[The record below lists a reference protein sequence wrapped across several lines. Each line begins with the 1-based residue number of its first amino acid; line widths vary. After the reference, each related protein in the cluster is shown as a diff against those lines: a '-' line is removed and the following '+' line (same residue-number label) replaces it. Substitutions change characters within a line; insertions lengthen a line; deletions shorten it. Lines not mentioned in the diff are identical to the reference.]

1 MAEAVEHGY
10 RSHRAVTRAVGGDL
24 VPESNERS
32 VVGGAFVPSWQ
43 DPSTPTLPI
52 EMGLRVI

>member
-1 MAEAVEHGY
+1 MVKAVEHGY
-10 RSHRAVTRAVGGDL
+10 RRHRAVTKAVGGDL
-24 VPESNERS
+24 VSESNERS

-43 DPSTPTLPI
+43 DPSTLTLPI